1 MLDTKWNAW
10 KGISPCIPV
19 PFQAR
24 LVISRVHESEFRSV
38 IRFLR
43 EGWEGIGRNFIYS
56 GEQKFESIVIQRD
69 RGRGR
74 GRRRVSE

>member
-1 MLDTKWNAW
+1 MERVERN
-10 KGISPCIPV
+10 ISVYTCSVSGEIGD
-19 PFQAR
+19 
-24 LVISRVHESEFRSV
+24 LMRVHESEFRSV